1 MTTCK
6 DRWTNEDNNGFHRL
20 SEDASRVLRQICAA
34 CADRPF
40 QEGRE
45 EKFRSFDMTRVEF
58 RLAFSEL
65 RRGGWIGAMRQIG
78 GNQLFYIP
86 AERLDTLHSRFFPV
100 SPVCLKPEGLRLS
113 VATGPGLAGE
123 LFRALLFAVEEG
135 LPLTSKGAIHKK
147 YVSRLACKLQLDEE
161 HLQGL
166 DLHSPYP
173 ADYPQPAV
181 LIIDLLLHLGL
192 LVRRDQTF
200 LPEGKAVEM
209 WLGLSES
216 EMSVLLYGA
225 ASRRYGRRTAA
236 DSHFRCLIYRPE
248 YRPGYWYSLADT
260 IGWMEA
266 SGMVLPGERPG
277 LIEASAAWLRCLA
290 GFGWAEVGSD
300 AGGSLFFRW
309 TNAKPQLT
317 VSSETIEPAE
327 ARIIVQPD
335 LEVLVPEETPYSS
348 RWSLA
353 CFAELVQIDS
363 MWSLRLTRERLERAS
378 SRGISPDEVIR
389 WLEHYAESGLPGEVR
404 AVLEQWGRDIG
415 RTALT
420 ETLVLSCRSETDAEM
435 IAGHP
440 RLKDSLKRLG
450 PRHFAVSQGRAELVR
465 RELASAGMHP
475 QEGLPSSAGEGSPEG
490 GLFRLDPPETGDNR
504 YALPADSAAG
514 LWFAEGH
521 GVSVQAE
528 MPPAPESAEE
538 LWPDA
543 AEVPSAWI
551 KEERRYHASTARL
564 LMEQALKWGT
574 KVRLSL
580 EGRPCE
586 FIPERIMPG
595 AWRVS
600 GRLLDFTGETP
611 QELELTAGDWDTI
624 QLIVPVFRGFPSS
637 SADGGCGMIG

>member
-6 DRWTNEDNNGFHRL
+6 DHWTSEDSSGFHRL
-20 SEDASRVLRQICAA
+20 SEDASRLLRQICAA

-45 EKFRSFDMTRVEF
+45 EKFRPFDMTRVEF

-65 RRGGWIGAMRQIG
+65 LRGGWIGAMRQIG

-100 SPVCLKPEGLRLS
+100 SPNCLKPEGLRLS

-135 LPLTSKGAIHKK
+135 LPLTSKGAVHKK
-147 YVSRLACKLQLDEE
+147 YVSRLACKMQLEEE

-166 DLHSPYP
+166 DLRSPYP
-173 ADYPQPAV
+173 EDYPQPAV

-200 LPEGKAVEM
+200 LPEGNGVEK

-216 EMSVLLYGA
+216 EMSVLLHAA

-236 DSHFRCLIYRPE
+236 DRHFRCLICRPE
-248 YRPGYWYSLADT
+248 YRPGHWYSLADT
-260 IGWMEA
+260 VGWMEA
-266 SGMVLPGERPG
+266 TGLALPGERPG
-277 LIEASAAWLRCLA
+277 LVEVSAAWLRCLA

-300 AGGSLFFRW
+300 TGGSLCFRW
-309 TNAKPQLT
+309 TNSKPHPS
-317 VSSETIEPAE
+317 VSSESIDPAE

-335 LEVLVPEETPYSS
+335 LEVLVPEETPYSL

-440 RLKDSLKRLG
+440 RLKDGLERLG

-475 QEGLPSSAGEGSPEG
+475 LEGLPGSAGEGSPEG
-490 GLFRLDPPETGDNR
+490 GLFRLDPPETGDSG
-504 YALPADSAAG
+504 YALSADPAAG
-514 LWFAEGH
+514 LWYAEDH
-521 GVSVQAE
+521 VAAVQAE

-600 GRLLDFTGETP
+600 GRLLSFTGETP
-611 QELELTAGDWDTI
+611 QELEMSSGDWDTI